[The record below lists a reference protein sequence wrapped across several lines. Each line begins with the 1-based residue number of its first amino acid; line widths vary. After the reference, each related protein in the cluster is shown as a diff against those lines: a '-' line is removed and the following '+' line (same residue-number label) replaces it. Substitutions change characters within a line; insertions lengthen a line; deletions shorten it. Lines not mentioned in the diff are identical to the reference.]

1 MQCETAEVLQD
12 KKRNREQDSYCG
24 HAELDWRAVAHVS
37 LEERANQ
44 YGTCLAIWDRI
55 MGTQVKAQ
63 FRKPAEDLRFGLPI
77 ESKDLPNPVF
87 DLLEKKS
94 A

>member
-1 MQCETAEVLQD
+1 
-12 KKRNREQDSYCG
+12 
-24 HAELDWRAVAHVS
+24 
-37 LEERANQ
+37 
-44 YGTCLAIWDRI
+44 LAIWDRI

-63 FRKPAEDLRFGLPI
+63 LRKPAQDLRFGLPI
-77 ESKDLPNPVF
+77 ESKDLPNSVF